1 MRACLFYICKHP
13 VVYKKLQQEIDDYY
27 EQNNLQEPISYSQ
40 TLQMPYL
47 KAVVKEATRLLPS
60 IVYQLLRYVPESGL
74 TVDNKFIPAGTS
86 VGISPIAQ
94 NRDQAIWGPDAD
106 EFRPERWLEDEA
118 RGRYFDTAN
127 MTFGGSGPRMCV
139 GKNIALVELNKFV
152 AQLLRNFD
160 IDFVDRERPWHIV
173 TYWFAYQH
181 DMHMRIKARPGRVL
195 RRV

>member
-1 MRACLFYICKHP
+1 MRACLFYICNHP
-13 VVYKKLQQEIDDYY
+13 AVYKKLQQEIDDYY
-27 EQNNLQEPISYSQ
+27 EQNDLQEPISYSQ
-40 TLQMPYL
+40 TQQMPYL

-60 IVYQLLRYVPESGL
+60 IVYQLLRYVPEGGL
-74 TVDNKFIPAGTS
+74 TVDNMFIPAGTS

-118 RGRYFDTAN
+118 RGRYFETAN

-160 IDFVDRERPWHIV
+160 IDFVNRERPWHIV